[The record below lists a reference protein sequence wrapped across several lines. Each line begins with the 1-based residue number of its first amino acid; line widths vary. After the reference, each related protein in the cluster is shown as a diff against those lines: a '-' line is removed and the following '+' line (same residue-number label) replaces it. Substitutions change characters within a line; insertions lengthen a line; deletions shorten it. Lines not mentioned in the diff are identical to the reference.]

1 MEAMAEPIDSTP
13 EQAESASLLAAARS
27 LLIPEMAMRVRA
39 RTSRRRMVHRLIQI

>member
-13 EQAESASLLAAARS
+13 EAESASLLAAARS